1 MGSGMGTA
9 SRAQRLAGASIGQ
22 RQRHSGGRLQTDE
35 TKLQRQHARAMRPT
49 TPYTLYSLPWYG
61 RVGGHFCEER
71 SRARVTN
78 KQNKT
83 KKAAGTPTNTQ
94 VNSRSGLINSDRTA
108 RGLNRAAGAGGK
120 GGADDEG

>member
-1 MGSGMGTA
+1 M
-9 SRAQRLAGASIGQ
+9 RRD
-22 RQRHSGGRLQTDE
+22 RE
-35 TKLQRQHARAMRPT
+35 ARA
-49 TPYTLYSLPWYG
+49 LK
-61 RVGGHFCEER
+61 
-71 SRARVTN
+71 TN

-108 RGLNRAAGAGGK
+108 RRLNRAAGAGGK